1 MESIDLPKP
10 TRKRFIQ
17 LLAIL
22 QKWPDKKITS
32 VAISEASGWKSSL
45 IRHDLWLLGF
55 NKGVSNG
62 YYIEEL
68 EQALKSAL
76 KISFEKDTYAQTSSQ
91 KGSNV
96 AYTSDS
102 LTAIVGSGSAE
113 GIFKKV
119 CIAGLGRL
127 GASLLDQ
134 NLFENSVFEICAGFD
149 SNVNRVEILRS
160 TFPLY
165 PASEMDFVIKR
176 EKINFAILTVT
187 DKDAQTMANRLIKA
201 GISGIVNM
209 TNVLLKVPQNVKVE
223 NLSIITALNLLL

>member
-10 TRKRFIQ
+10 TKKRLIQ

-55 NKGVSNG
+55 KKGVSNG

-68 EQALKSAL
+68 EQVIKSAL
-76 KISFEKDTYAQTSSQ
+76 NISFKKDTFMLS
-91 KGSNV
+91 KKESNV

-102 LTAIVGSGSAE
+102 STAVVGSGSAE

-134 NLFENSVFEICAGFD
+134 NLFDNSVFEICAGFD

-176 EKINFAILTVT
+176 EKINFAILTVA
-187 DKDAQTMANRLIKA
+187 DKLAQTMANRLIKA

>member
-1 MESIDLPKP
+1 MEPIDLPKP
-10 TRKRFIQ
+10 TKKRLIQ

-55 NKGVSNG
+55 KKGVSNG

-68 EQALKSAL
+68 EQVIKSAL
-76 KISFEKDTYAQTSSQ
+76 NISFKKDTFMLS
-91 KGSNV
+91 KKESNV

-102 LTAIVGSGSAE
+102 LTAVVGSGSAE

-134 NLFENSVFEICAGFD
+134 NLFDNSVFEICAGFD

-176 EKINFAILTVT
+176 EKINFAILTVA

>member
-55 NKGVSNG
+55 KKGVSNG

-68 EQALKSAL
+68 EQVIKSAL
-76 KISFEKDTYAQTSSQ
+76 NISFKKDTFMLS
-91 KGSNV
+91 KKESNV

-102 LTAIVGSGSAE
+102 STAVVGSGSAE

-134 NLFENSVFEICAGFD
+134 NLFDNSVFEICAGFD

-165 PASEMDFVIKR
+165 PASEMDFVIKH
-176 EKINFAILTVT
+176 EKINFAILTVA

>member
-68 EQALKSAL
+68 EQVIKSAL
-76 KISFEKDTYAQTSSQ
+76 NISFKKDTFMLS
-91 KGSNV
+91 KKESNV

-102 LTAIVGSGSAE
+102 STAVVGSGSAE

-134 NLFENSVFEICAGFD
+134 NLFDNSVFEICAGFD

-176 EKINFAILTVT
+176 EKINFAILTVA

>member
-1 MESIDLPKP
+1 MKSIDLPKP
-10 TRKRFIQ
+10 TKKRFIQ

-55 NKGVSNG
+55 KKGVSNG

-68 EQALKSAL
+68 EQVIKSAL
-76 KISFEKDTYAQTSSQ
+76 NISFKKDTFMLS
-91 KGSNV
+91 KKESNV

-102 LTAIVGSGSAE
+102 STAVVGSGSAE

-134 NLFENSVFEICAGFD
+134 NLFDNSVFEICAGFD

-176 EKINFAILTVT
+176 EKINFAILTVA

>member
-10 TRKRFIQ
+10 TKKRLIQ

-55 NKGVSNG
+55 KKGVSNG

-76 KISFEKDTYAQTSSQ
+76 NISFKKDTFMLS
-91 KGSNV
+91 KKESNV

-102 LTAIVGSGSAE
+102 STAVVGSGSAE
-113 GIFKKV
+113 GILKKV

-134 NLFENSVFEICAGFD
+134 NLFDNSVFEICAGFD

-176 EKINFAILTVT
+176 EKINFAILTVA

>member
-10 TRKRFIQ
+10 TKKRLIQ

-55 NKGVSNG
+55 KKGVSNG

-68 EQALKSAL
+68 EQVIKSAL
-76 KISFEKDTYAQTSSQ
+76 NISFKKDTFMLS
-91 KGSNV
+91 KKESNV

-102 LTAIVGSGSAE
+102 STAVVGSGSAE

-176 EKINFAILTVT
+176 EKINFAILTVA
-187 DKDAQTMANRLIKA
+187 DKDAQSMANRLIKA

>member
-1 MESIDLPKP
+1 MKSIDLPKP

-55 NKGVSNG
+55 KKGVSNG

-68 EQALKSAL
+68 EQVIKSAL
-76 KISFEKDTYAQTSSQ
+76 NISFKKDTFMLS
-91 KGSNV
+91 KKESNV

-102 LTAIVGSGSAE
+102 STAVVGSGSAE

-134 NLFENSVFEICAGFD
+134 NLFDNSVFEICAGFD

-176 EKINFAILTVT
+176 EKINFAILTVA

-201 GISGIVNM
+201 GIGGIVNM

>member
-10 TRKRFIQ
+10 TKKRLIQ

-55 NKGVSNG
+55 KKGVSNG

-68 EQALKSAL
+68 EQVIKSAL
-76 KISFEKDTYAQTSSQ
+76 NISFKKDTFMLS
-91 KGSNV
+91 KKESNV

-102 LTAIVGSGSAE
+102 STAVVGSGSAE

-134 NLFENSVFEICAGFD
+134 NLFDNSVFEICAGFD

-176 EKINFAILTVT
+176 EKINFAILTVA
-187 DKDAQTMANRLIKA
+187 DKDAQTMTNRLIKA
-201 GISGIVNM
+201 GIGGIVNM

>member
-10 TRKRFIQ
+10 TKKRLIQ

-32 VAISEASGWKSSL
+32 VAISEVSGWKSSL

-55 NKGVSNG
+55 KKGVSNG

-68 EQALKSAL
+68 EQVIKSAL
-76 KISFEKDTYAQTSSQ
+76 NISFKKDTFMLS
-91 KGSNV
+91 KKESNV

-102 LTAIVGSGSAE
+102 STAVVGSGSAE

-134 NLFENSVFEICAGFD
+134 NLFDNSVFEICAGFD

-176 EKINFAILTVT
+176 EKINFAILTVA

>member
-10 TRKRFIQ
+10 TKKRLIQ

-45 IRHDLWLLGF
+45 IRHEFWLLGF
-55 NKGVSNG
+55 KKGVSNG

-68 EQALKSAL
+68 EQVIKSAL
-76 KISFEKDTYAQTSSQ
+76 NISFKKDTFMLS
-91 KGSNV
+91 KKESNV

-102 LTAIVGSGSAE
+102 STAVVGSGSAE

-134 NLFENSVFEICAGFD
+134 NLFDNSVFEICAGFD

-176 EKINFAILTVT
+176 EKINFAILTVA

-223 NLSIITALNLLL
+223 HLSIITALNLLL

>member
-55 NKGVSNG
+55 KKGVSNG

-68 EQALKSAL
+68 EQVIKSAL
-76 KISFEKDTYAQTSSQ
+76 NISFKKDTFMLS
-91 KGSNV
+91 KKESNV

-102 LTAIVGSGSAE
+102 STAVVGSGSAE

-176 EKINFAILTVT
+176 EKINFAILTVA

>member
-10 TRKRFIQ
+10 TKKRLIQ

-55 NKGVSNG
+55 KKGVSNG

-68 EQALKSAL
+68 EQVIKSAL
-76 KISFEKDTYAQTSSQ
+76 NISFKKDTFMLS
-91 KGSNV
+91 KKESNV

-102 LTAIVGSGSAE
+102 LTAVVGSGSAE

-134 NLFENSVFEICAGFD
+134 NLFDNSVFEICAGFD

-176 EKINFAILTVT
+176 EKINFAILTVA
-187 DKDAQTMANRLIKA
+187 DKDAQSMANRLIKA

>member
-55 NKGVSNG
+55 KKGVSNG

-68 EQALKSAL
+68 EQVIKSAL
-76 KISFEKDTYAQTSSQ
+76 NISFKKDTFMLS
-91 KGSNV
+91 KKESNV

-102 LTAIVGSGSAE
+102 STAVVGSGSAE

-134 NLFENSVFEICAGFD
+134 NLFDNSVFEICAGFD

-176 EKINFAILTVT
+176 EKINFAILAVA

>member
-1 MESIDLPKP
+1 MKSIDLPKP
-10 TRKRFIQ
+10 TKKRLIQ

-55 NKGVSNG
+55 KKGVSNG

-68 EQALKSAL
+68 EQVIKSAL
-76 KISFEKDTYAQTSSQ
+76 NISFKKDTFMLS
-91 KGSNV
+91 KKESNV

-102 LTAIVGSGSAE
+102 STAVVGSGSAE

-134 NLFENSVFEICAGFD
+134 NLFDNSVFEICAGFD

-176 EKINFAILTVT
+176 EKINFAILTVA

>member
-68 EQALKSAL
+68 EQVIKSAL
-76 KISFEKDTYAQTSSQ
+76 NISFKKDTFMLS
-91 KGSNV
+91 KKESNV

-102 LTAIVGSGSAE
+102 STAVVGSGSAE

-134 NLFENSVFEICAGFD
+134 NLFDNSVFEICAGFD

-176 EKINFAILTVT
+176 EKINFAILTVA

-223 NLSIITALNLLL
+223 NISIITALNLLL

>member
-1 MESIDLPKP
+1 MKSIDLPKP

-55 NKGVSNG
+55 KKGVSNG

-68 EQALKSAL
+68 EQVIKSAL
-76 KISFEKDTYAQTSSQ
+76 NISFKKDTFMLS
-91 KGSNV
+91 KKESNV

-102 LTAIVGSGSAE
+102 STAVVGSGSAE

-134 NLFENSVFEICAGFD
+134 NLFDNSVFEICAGFD

-176 EKINFAILTVT
+176 EKINFAILTVA
-187 DKDAQTMANRLIKA
+187 DKDAQSMANRLIKA

>member
-1 MESIDLPKP
+1 MKSIDLPKP
-10 TRKRFIQ
+10 TKKRLIQ

-55 NKGVSNG
+55 KKGVSNG
-62 YYIEEL
+62 HYIEEL
-68 EQALKSAL
+68 EQVIKSAL
-76 KISFEKDTYAQTSSQ
+76 NISFKKDTFMLS
-91 KGSNV
+91 KKESNV

-102 LTAIVGSGSAE
+102 STAVVGSGSAE

-134 NLFENSVFEICAGFD
+134 NLFDNSVFEICAGFD

-176 EKINFAILTVT
+176 EKINFAILTVA

>member
-10 TRKRFIQ
+10 TKKRLIQ

-55 NKGVSNG
+55 KKGVSNG

-68 EQALKSAL
+68 EQVIKSAL
-76 KISFEKDTYAQTSSQ
+76 NISFKKDTFMLS
-91 KGSNV
+91 KKESNV

-102 LTAIVGSGSAE
+102 LTAVVGSGSAE

-134 NLFENSVFEICAGFD
+134 NLFDNSVFEICAGFD

-160 TFPLY
+160 SFPLY

-176 EKINFAILTVT
+176 EKINFAILTVA

>member
-1 MESIDLPKP
+1 MKSIDLPKP
-10 TRKRFIQ
+10 TKKRFIQ
-17 LLAIL
+17 LLTIL

-55 NKGVSNG
+55 KKGVSNG

-68 EQALKSAL
+68 EQVIKSAL
-76 KISFEKDTYAQTSSQ
+76 NISFKKDTFMLS
-91 KGSNV
+91 KKESNV

-102 LTAIVGSGSAE
+102 STAVVGSGSAE

-134 NLFENSVFEICAGFD
+134 NLFDNSVFEICAGFD

-176 EKINFAILTVT
+176 EKINFAILTVA

>member
-10 TRKRFIQ
+10 TKKRLIQ

-55 NKGVSNG
+55 KKGVSNG

-68 EQALKSAL
+68 EQVIKSAL
-76 KISFEKDTYAQTSSQ
+76 NISFKKDTFMLS
-91 KGSNV
+91 KKESNV

-102 LTAIVGSGSAE
+102 LTAVVGSGSAE

-134 NLFENSVFEICAGFD
+134 NLFDNSVFEICAGFD

-176 EKINFAILTVT
+176 EKINFAILTVA

>member
-10 TRKRFIQ
+10 TKKRLIQ

-55 NKGVSNG
+55 KKGVSNG

-68 EQALKSAL
+68 EQVIKSAL
-76 KISFEKDTYAQTSSQ
+76 NISFKKDTFMLS
-91 KGSNV
+91 KKESNV

-102 LTAIVGSGSAE
+102 STAVVGSGSAE

-119 CIAGLGRL
+119 CIAGLGRI

-134 NLFENSVFEICAGFD
+134 NLFDNSVFEICAGFD

-176 EKINFAILTVT
+176 EKINFAILTVA

>member
-1 MESIDLPKP
+1 M
-10 TRKRFIQ
+10 
-17 LLAIL
+17 

-55 NKGVSNG
+55 KKGVSNG

-68 EQALKSAL
+68 EQVIKSAL
-76 KISFEKDTYAQTSSQ
+76 NISFKKDTFMLS
-91 KGSNV
+91 KKESNV

-102 LTAIVGSGSAE
+102 STAVVGSGSAE

-134 NLFENSVFEICAGFD
+134 NLFDNSVFEICAGFD

-176 EKINFAILTVT
+176 EKINFAILTVA

>member
-10 TRKRFIQ
+10 TKKRLIQ

-55 NKGVSNG
+55 KKGVSNG

-68 EQALKSAL
+68 EQVIKSTL
-76 KISFEKDTYAQTSSQ
+76 NISFKKDTFMLS
-91 KGSNV
+91 KKESNV
-96 AYTSDS
+96 AYTSDIS
-102 LTAIVGSGSAE
+102 TAVVGSGSAE

-134 NLFENSVFEICAGFD
+134 NLFDNSVFEIRAGFD

-176 EKINFAILTVT
+176 EKINFAILTVA

>member
-10 TRKRFIQ
+10 TKKRLIQ

-76 KISFEKDTYAQTSSQ
+76 NISFKKDTFMLS
-91 KGSNV
+91 KKESNV

-102 LTAIVGSGSAE
+102 STAVVGSGSAE

-134 NLFENSVFEICAGFD
+134 NLFDNSVFEICAGFD

-176 EKINFAILTVT
+176 EKINFAILTVA
-187 DKDAQTMANRLIKA
+187 DKDAQSMANRLIKA

>member
-1 MESIDLPKP
+1 MKSIDLPKP
-10 TRKRFIQ
+10 TKKRLIQ

-55 NKGVSNG
+55 KKGVSNG

-68 EQALKSAL
+68 EQVIKSAL
-76 KISFEKDTYAQTSSQ
+76 NISFKKDTFMLS
-91 KGSNV
+91 KKESNV

-102 LTAIVGSGSAE
+102 LTAVVGSGSAE

-134 NLFENSVFEICAGFD
+134 NLFDNSVFEICAGFD

-176 EKINFAILTVT
+176 EKINFAILTVA

>member
-55 NKGVSNG
+55 KKGISNG

-68 EQALKSAL
+68 EQVIKSAL
-76 KISFEKDTYAQTSSQ
+76 NISFKKDTFMLS
-91 KGSNV
+91 KKESNV

-102 LTAIVGSGSAE
+102 STAVVGSGSAE

-134 NLFENSVFEICAGFD
+134 NLFDNSVFEICAGFD

-176 EKINFAILTVT
+176 EKINFAILTVA

>member
-1 MESIDLPKP
+1 MKSIDLPKP

-55 NKGVSNG
+55 KKGVSNG

-68 EQALKSAL
+68 EQVIKSAL
-76 KISFEKDTYAQTSSQ
+76 NISFKKDTFMLS
-91 KGSNV
+91 KKESNV

-102 LTAIVGSGSAE
+102 STAVVGSGSAE

-134 NLFENSVFEICAGFD
+134 NLFDNSVFEICAGFD

-176 EKINFAILTVT
+176 EKINFAILTVA